1 MGAGILALA
10 IIVATWRFFP
20 PPLPRRRARLS
31 LGLRALIVVLL
42 TASLAGVITVLHDPA
57 HLSYVAL
64 PGLSKTCKN
73 ACRPLPVPN
82 LIRG

>member
-1 MGAGILALA
+1 
-10 IIVATWRFFP
+10 
-20 PPLPRRRARLS
+20 
-31 LGLRALIVVLL
+31 
-42 TASLAGVITVLHDPA
+42 VLHDPA
-57 HLSYVAL
+57 HLSYIAL